1 MIHSITPFRPFAPTL
16 RLGLWAKALAT
27 ALLTAALV
35 GCGGGGGDSTEDSGA
50 SSSAQAKEFKGTVTA
65 ISGPTT
71 FSVEGIAVDAS
82 TTGLPANL
90 TVGTQVKVDGVMSNG
105 VIAATQ
111 VQLEGA
117 SPSADDSRRPNRIEG
132 RVTAFNSLA
141 DFAVN
146 GIPVN
151 ASGAE
156 RVRGNVAVGVFVDV
170 RGIVVDGVLI
180 ANRVKVEDNNG
191 NGNGNGGNSSNDDS
205 DDSNDDSSDDSN
217 DDSNDD
223 NGVVDELEGTITA
236 FSSNTRFTVGSTPVN
251 ASGVGSIPA
260 GLRVGVRVEMDG
272 RLTGGVF
279 VATTLKIDD

>member
-1 MIHSITPFRPFAPTL
+1 MTHLSPESPASL
-16 RLGLWAKALAT
+16 RGPLVRRWLGGLAA
-27 ALLTAALV
+27 ALLCAALTA
-35 GCGGGGGDSTEDSGA
+35 CGGGGSDDSASDAGA
-50 SSSAQAKEFKGTVTA
+50 TSTQAKAFKGRVTE
-65 ISGPTT
+65 ITGPTT

-82 TTGLPANL
+82 SASIPTNL
-90 TVGTQVKVDGVMSNG
+90 AVGTQVKVDGVMANG
-105 VIAATQ
+105 VITATK
-111 VQLEGA
+111 VEFEGA
-117 SPSADDSRRPNRIEG
+117 AQSDNDDSRRPNRIEG

-141 DFAVN
+141 DFAVD

-156 RVRGNVAVGVFVDV
+156 RVRGTVAVGVFVDV

-180 ANRVKVEDNNG
+180 ANRVKVEDS
-191 NGNGNGGNSSNDDS
+191 NGGGGRDDDDDDS
-205 DDSNDDSSDDSN
+205 T
-217 DDSNDD
+217 DD
-223 NGVVDELEGTITA
+223 NGVIDELEGTITA
-236 FSSNTRFTVGSTPVN
+236 FTSNTSFTVGSTPVN

>member
-1 MIHSITPFRPFAPTL
+1 MKPLSHEHFSP
-16 RLGLWAKALAT
+16 RLGPFVQRWLTGLAT
-27 ALLTAALV
+27 ALLCAALAA
-35 GCGGGGGDSTEDSGA
+35 CGGDGSDDSASNPGA
-50 SSSAQAKEFKGTVTA
+50 TSSQAKSFKGTVTEVT
-65 ISGPTT
+65 GPTT
-71 FSVEGIAVDAS
+71 FSVEGIAVDATS
-82 TTGLPANL
+82 ANIPANL
-90 TVGTQVKVDGVMSNG
+90 AVGTQVKVDGVMTNG
-105 VIAATQ
+105 VITATK
-111 VQLEGA
+111 VEFEGA
-117 SPSADDSRRPNRIEG
+117 APSANDDSRRPNRVEG

-156 RVRGNVAVGVFVDV
+156 RVRGTVSVGVFVDV

-180 ANRVKVEDNNG
+180 ANRVKVEDNGGG
-191 NGNGNGGNSSNDDS
+191 NG
-205 DDSNDDSSDDSN
+205 N

-223 NGVVDELEGTITA
+223 NGVIDELEGTITA
-236 FSSNTRFTVGSTPVN
+236 FSSNTSFTVGSTPVN